1 MDILKR
7 IMGYAWRYKWRLIA
21 ATVFLLLVITLNMVT
36 PYLSKILVDDVIRG
50 GRRSL
55 LLPILLALL
64 GCSVFKG
71 ILLYIRSYLYED
83 MSQKCLYDL
92 RNAMY
97 THLQELSF
105 SFYDD
110 NRIGELM
117 SRMTGDIE
125 GIRMFLVGGL
135 PILLE
140 NAIYFIG
147 TCVMLFSLNVELA
160 LVTLLILPF
169 IGWTAFRL
177 HKEIG
182 PAYSEIREQ
191 QASLSTAAQENIAG
205 VRVVRAF
212 ARESY
217 EIEKFKKENRLNMEK
232 NIKASFIWSK
242 YFPLIEFLSG
252 FCLVA
257 LVGYGGWMVAAGR
270 ISLGTVVA
278 FNGYLWMLISPVR
291 MLGWIVNVMSQAI
304 TAGKRVFNVL
314 DTGSS
319 IKEKEN
325 AYCPSEFRGD
335 VVFENVSFC
344 YKEQPVLFNIN
355 INAPAGKTIGIM
367 GATGAGKT
375 SIINLIARFYDVTAG
390 RVLVDGVDVRDWKLS
405 ALRSQIGIVMQ
416 DVFLFSDTVEGNI
429 LYGNPNATR
438 EQVIEAA
445 KIAGAHDFIMEMPQ
459 GYDTIIGER
468 GVGLSGGQKQRI
480 AIARAII
487 KNPKIL
493 IMDDCT
499 SAVDM
504 ETEYQIQQAL
514 KKIMK
519 GRTTFII
526 AHRISS
532 VRNAD
537 EIIFL
542 ENGKIVERGTHEE
555 LLAKKGRYY
564 ELYRQQY
571 KDFEEFQLKRQVM

>member
-21 ATVFLLLVITLNMVT
+21 ATVFLLLLIGLNLVT

-55 LLPILLALL
+55 LLPILLAIL
-64 GCSVFKG
+64 GCAVCKG
-71 ILLYIRSYLYED
+71 IFLYIRSYLFED
-83 MSQKCLYDL
+83 VSQRCLYDL
-92 RNAMY
+92 RNSMY

-125 GIRMFLVGGL
+125 GIRMFLVVGL

-147 TCVMLFSLNVELA
+147 TSIVLFSMNVKLA
-160 LVTLLILPF
+160 LVTLAILPF
-169 IGWTAFRL
+169 IGWTAFKL
-177 HKEIG
+177 NKNIG

-191 QASLSTAAQENIAG
+191 QANLSTAAQENIAG

-212 ARESY
+212 AREDY
-217 EIEKFKKENRLNMEK
+217 EIAKFKKENRLNMEK
-232 NIKASFIWSK
+232 NINAGFIWSK

-252 FCLVA
+252 FCAVA
-257 LVGYGGWMVAAGR
+257 LIGYGGWMVAAGE

-278 FNGYLWMLISPVR
+278 FNGYLWMLIMPVR
-291 MLGWIVNVMSQAI
+291 MLGWIVNVISQAI
-304 TAGKRVFNVL
+304 ISGKRVFNVL

-319 IKEKEN
+319 IKEKED

-438 EQVIEAA
+438 EEVIEAA
-445 KIAGAHDFIMEMPQ
+445 KIACAHDFIMEMPQ

-514 KKIMK
+514 QKLMK

-555 LLAKKGRYY
+555 LLAKRGRYY

-571 KDFEEFQLKRQVM
+571 KDFEEFQPKRQVM